1 MNWASLF
8 RVLMTLA
15 LQGSVALALVA
26 LLNFILGLFKAPRR
40 VCALLWSVVLLRFL
54 IPFGFPSPFSLYAL
68 QPVRQ
73 YFTESRVTDSLVGE
87 YEAAVSGT
95 PEFEYAVAAGAQ
107 PRKIP
112 GLEFEYAAFTRQ
124 DGKLSPA
131 STLGDAYAPLL
142 VKLWLGGAALCFAV
156 ALARYGLLR
165 RRVRFAYKAE
175 GGVYTGSCVAAPF
188 VLGFFRPR
196 IYLPAGLSGPERE
209 YILLHE
215 RTHLRRG
222 DPWFKLAFG
231 LAVCL
236 HWWNPWA
243 WLGYKCLLSDLETA
257 CDQAVLGALGSGVKA
272 DYSQSLLQFAAG
284 PQPGLSTPLAF
295 GETAVKARVKQVLRY
310 KKPGIAL
317 AALAAAAALFTACA
331 VLADPAPAPA
341 EAQAPQAAEVTY
353 RDRLTHAIAQLDAAR
368 KEAGDS
374 ALVPDEFKKEL
385 DAAYEQRVAELTA
398 YDERHAVYSSRSL
411 QQFFDLFEDQGPS
424 SPAASPPAGREQHAD
439 DPALVQ
445 QARAGHERWA
455 EQNGVD
461 LLAFAPVTDEQAQ
474 AALAFQS
481 GLSAV
486 GSLLYPVPSHTHS
499 YRQTGPDETGAYPPV
514 LIEAAQG
521 APVFSM
527 TDGLVVLA
535 SSSPSLGNFIVVN
548 HGSFCCLYA
557 DLWQLSA
564 STGSWLGQGQLIG
577 YLAGEGQPMQ
587 VSIYE
592 GGVTQ
597 DLASFFP
604 GWIGE

>member
-1 MNWASLF
+1 MNWSSIF
-8 RVLMTLA
+8 RVLVTLT
-15 LQGSVALALVA
+15 LQGTVALALVA
-26 LLNFILGLFKAPRR
+26 LLNFVLGLFKAPRR
-40 VCALLWSVVLLRFL
+40 VCALLWGVVLLRFL
-54 IPFGFPSPFSLYAL
+54 IPLSFPSPLSVYAL
-68 QPVRQ
+68 KPVQQ
-73 YFTESRVTDSLVGE
+73 YFTGSRVTDSLVGE

-112 GLEFEYAAFTRQ
+112 GLEFEYAAFTRW
-124 DGKLSPA
+124 DGKLYPA
-131 STLGDAYAPLL
+131 RTLGGTYAPLL
-142 VKLWLGGAALCFAV
+142 VRLWLGGTAFCLAV
-156 ALARYGLLR
+156 GLARYGLLR
-165 RRVRFAYKAE
+165 RRVRFAYKTQD
-175 GGVYTGSCVAAPF
+175 GVYTGACVAAPF
-188 VLGFFRPR
+188 VLGFLRPR
-196 IYLPAGLSGPERE
+196 IYLPAGLSGPQRE

-222 DPWFKLAFG
+222 DPWFKLAFS

-236 HWWNPWA
+236 HWWNPWV
-243 WLGYKCLLSDLETA
+243 WMGYKCLLADIEAA

-310 KKPGIAL
+310 KKPGTAP
-317 AALAAAAALFTACA
+317 AALAVAFALLAACA

-341 EAQAPQAAEVTY
+341 AAGAPQAAGATY
-353 RDRLTHAIAQLDAAR
+353 RDQLTHTIAQLDAAR
-368 KEAGDS
+368 REAGDS
-374 ALVPDEFKKEL
+374 ALVPDKFKKQL

-398 YDERHAVYSSRSL
+398 FDQRHAVYGSRSL
-411 QQFFDLFEDQGPS
+411 QQFFHFFEEQGLS
-424 SPAASPPAGREQHAD
+424 SPAASPPAGEEQHAD

-461 LLAFAPVTDEQAQ
+461 LQAFAPVTDEQAQ

-486 GSLLYPVPSHTHS
+486 GPLLYPVPSHNHS

-514 LIEAAQG
+514 LIEAAKG
-521 APVFSM
+521 TPVFSM

-548 HGSFCCLYA
+548 HGAFCCLYA
-557 DLWQLSA
+557 GLWQLSV
-564 STGSWLGQGQLIG
+564 STGGWLGQGQLVG
-577 YLAGEGQPMQ
+577 YLGGEGQPMQ